1 MSETDSP
8 IFSSSYGEQRRHEV
22 EEASVRDQ
30 ARSMVLLVSPT
41 RTGGD
46 LNQSDSASESTQ
58 PGPWIGVEQAV
69 FQLP

>member
-1 MSETDSP
+1 MR
-8 IFSSSYGEQRRHEV
+8 G
-22 EEASVRDQ
+22 Q

-46 LNQSDSASESTQ
+46 LNQSASASESTQ
-58 PGPWIGVEQAV
+58 PGPWIGVGQAI